1 MMKKWLAVLLAL
13 MLCLGV
19 CACAPADGEEESSS
33 VTENSSVVSGGE
45 EEESE
50 TGSSV
55 HNEVSS
61 LPEQEENSETGK
73 PSEGTSKPSEGT
85 SKPSE
90 GTSKPSEGTSK
101 PSEGTS
107 KPSGSSP
114 ETPDS
119 SESKVVVDSFDD
131 GISYPHV
138 IGSFMQPGAFESYSK
153 SRMVQH
159 LQHMKDVGIEILI
172 LQWSFTTDASGK
184 VTETFYDH
192 SFAANEKTKGCLE
205 YNDLVKT
212 ILSAAEEV
220 GVKVFLGLNENGD
233 WWSKGLNDK
242 NYLTAQT
249 NVGVKGAKQLYDT
262 YKAKYPNAFYGWY
275 FVFEYYNFNATQK
288 QIDNGAY
295 FLKSFRDGLYAIDPT
310 MPMMLSPFVSSG
322 NSSAATAEKMWK
334 GMLANNTLKAG
345 DIFCCQDAVGAGHI
359 NINQL
364 DSYFKALKAA
374 VDTAP
379 GVRFWAN
386 TEDFTLSEGAT
397 APLDRFVEEMK
408 IADKYVEH
416 HVTFAYSHYQNPD
429 VGKVGYHEAY
439 KEYYKTGKIPAS
451 GLVAPSVNVVINS
464 GGMFTEIS
472 GSIQNPD
479 KMIQKLVI
487 TKNGS
492 VIQTVHLDSKD
503 NYGKSSYS
511 FATLDANLNV
521 SAGTEVTYGVYA
533 VDYYGHSGPVGTKKV
548 TITAGGGYNA
558 AAGKSY
564 TTVGVQDGYP
574 DESGKGLTD
583 GLYGEPTFAD
593 KAWLGYLG
601 KPEIVID
608 LGTKTDNIS
617 AFMLSVLGGGD
628 AGILAP
634 ATVTVLVSDDGV
646 NFTEVAS
653 ASYTKEEDTK
663 SAILFQR
670 YVFAS
675 KPVSARYVK
684 ITFTTAGSW
693 MFVDEA
699 QVIASK

>member
-1 MMKKWLAVLLAL
+1 MKKWLAVLLAL

-19 CACAPADGEEESSS
+19 CACAPAGGEEESSS
-33 VTENSSVVSGGE
+33 VMENSSVNSGDSE
-45 EEESE
+45 EKSE
-50 TGSSV
+50 TGSNV
-55 HNEVSS
+55 NNEVSS
-61 LPEQEENSETGK
+61 LPEQEENSETEDKSDNESSK
-73 PSEGTSKPSEGT
+73 PSETSKPSEGT

-90 GTSKPSEGTSK
+90 GASK

-107 KPSGSSP
+107 KPSGGSS

-119 SESKVVVDSFDD
+119 SDSKVVVDSFDD

-153 SRMVQH
+153 SRMIEH
-159 LQHMKDVGIEILI
+159 LQYMKDVGIEILI

-184 VTETFYDH
+184 VTGTFYDH

-322 NSSAATAEKMWK
+322 NSTAAVAEKMWK

-397 APLDRFVEEMK
+397 APLDRFVEQMK

-439 KEYYKTGKIPAS
+439 KKYYETGKVPAPNMTKPNFK
-451 GLVAPSVNVVINS
+451 VTAKS
-464 GGMFTEIS
+464 GGMFVELS
-472 GSIQNPD
+472 GTVSNSD
-479 KMIQKLVI
+479 KMVQKIVVEKDGKVI
-487 TKNGS
+487 NTA
-492 VIQTVHLDSKD
+492 HFDSAKQ
-503 NYGKSSYS
+503 YGETSYS
-511 FATLDANLNV
+511 FDLLDSNLGV
-521 SAGTEVTYGVYA
+521 KAGTKVNYTAYA
-533 VDYYGHSGPVGTKKV
+533 IDYCGNKSPVASTSV
-548 TITAGGGYNA
+548 TIEGGGGYNA
-558 AAGKSY
+558 AEGKSY
-564 TTVGVQDGYP
+564 TTTEVQNGYP
-574 DESGKGLTD
+574 DENGKGLTD
-583 GLYGEPTFAD
+583 GLFGEPSYAD

-608 LGTKTDNIS
+608 LGAKTDNIS
-617 AFMLSVLGGGD
+617 AFMVSCLGGGD
-628 AGILAP
+628 AGVFAP
-634 ATVTVLVSDDGV
+634 SMVTIYTSNDGV
-646 NFTEVAS
+646 SFTKVAS
-653 ASYTKEEDTK
+653 ASYEKEADT
-663 SAILFQR
+663 SSGVLFDR
-670 YVFAS
+670 YVFADEA
-675 KPVSARYVK
+675 VSARYVK
-684 ITFTTAGSW
+684 FEIKTGGSW
-693 MFVDEA
+693 IFVDEV

>member
-19 CACAPADGEEESSS
+19 CACAPADREEESSS
-33 VTENSSVVSGGE
+33 VAENSSVVSGGE

-50 TGSSV
+50 IGSSV

-73 PSEGTSKPSEGT
+73 PSEGTSKPSEGA
-85 SKPSE
+85 SKPAE
-90 GTSKPSEGTSK
+90 GTSKPSEGVSK

-107 KPSGSSP
+107 KPSGGSS

-119 SESKVVVDSFDD
+119 SDSKVVVDSFDD

-138 IGSFMQPGAFESYSK
+138 IGSFMQPGAFENYSK
-153 SRMVQH
+153 PRMIEH
-159 LQHMKDVGIEILI
+159 LQYMKDVGIEILI
-172 LQWSFTTDASGK
+172 LQWSFVTDVNGK
-184 VTETFYDH
+184 VSSVYYND
-192 SFAANEKTKGCLE
+192 SFSKSEKTSDYTE
-205 YNDLVKT
+205 YNDLVMT

-322 NSSAATAEKMWK
+322 NSTAAVAEKMWK

-397 APLDRFVEEMK
+397 APLNRFVEQME

-439 KEYYKTGKIPAS
+439 KKYYETGKVPAPNMTKPNFK
-451 GLVAPSVNVVINS
+451 VTAKS
-464 GGMFTEIS
+464 GGMFVELS
-472 GSIQNPD
+472 GTVSNSD
-479 KMIQKLVI
+479 KMVQKIVVEKDGKVI
-487 TKNGS
+487 NTA
-492 VIQTVHLDSKD
+492 HFDSAKQ
-503 NYGKSSYS
+503 YGETSYS
-511 FATLDANLNV
+511 FDLLDSNLGV
-521 SAGTEVTYGVYA
+521 KAGTKVNYTAYA
-533 VDYYGHSGPVGTKKV
+533 IDYCGNKSPVASASV
-548 TITAGGGYNA
+548 TIEGGGGYNA

-583 GLYGEPTFAD
+583 GLYGEPSFAD

-608 LGTKTDNIS
+608 LGAKTDNIS
-617 AFMLSVLGGGD
+617 AFMLSTLGGGE

-634 ATVTVLVSDDGV
+634 ATVTVSISDDGV

-653 ASYTKEEDTK
+653 ASYAKEEDTK